1 MGAGFT
7 LLAVVIALLMPRE
20 ATKKFERFMG
30 VKDTSAPFVDR
41 TADLD
46 KALQTGVD
54 IAVSADEL
62 QALLIHVA
70 VRRLATSGRL
80 AADEIPKIQN
90 IWSEYAG
97 LEANEKTTA
106 GKAAVRDL
114 RNRAVGAALPRFEV
128 QKVVAVLELLQHQV
142 DTVQPRY
149 ASKESDCA
157 GCHFQTDGR
166 VLNPP
171 IDTIGIWP
179 HLPADTFGPSFPVLT
194 ETVESAS
201 LDPKSTCLSCHVP
214 HGEPGFLT
222 TLAQRQ
228 ESMGVWVHTYRIE
241 DLIYV
246 QVKIQNKKA
255 AHYVPAGFL
264 DHAYAVVVD
273 AYASAKPGGERLKY
287 WWGSKLPSALQ
298 SDPDQGGYLMARS
311 LVDKAGQATA
321 DLNQA
326 VDIVD
331 DTRLEPTRFVDLTFL
346 FQIPRDRYTP
356 YSVVA
361 RLVYLPDQGTL
372 DGAQDV
378 EVRIRS
384 SEGEQTQK

>member
-7 LLAVVIALLMPRE
+7 LLAVVVALLIPRE
-20 ATKKFERFMG
+20 ATKKFESFMG

-54 IAVSADEL
+54 IAVSAKEL

-70 VRRLATSGRL
+70 VRRLAASGRL
-80 AADEIPKIQN
+80 AADEIPKIQK

-97 LEANEKTTA
+97 LEASEKKPA

-128 QKVVAVLELLQHQV
+128 QKVVEVLELLQHQT
-142 DTVQPRY
+142 DMIQPRY
-149 ASKESDCA
+149 ASKETDCA

-166 VLNPP
+166 VLERP

-179 HLPADTFGPSFPVLT
+179 HLPADTFGSSFPVLT
-194 ETVESAS
+194 ETVEAAAQAPSN
-201 LDPKSTCLSCHVP
+201 PCLSCHVP

-228 ESMGVWVHTYRIE
+228 ESMGVWAHAYRIE

-264 DHAYAVVVD
+264 NHAYAVVVD
-273 AYASAKPGGERLKY
+273 AYASAEPGGERLKY
-287 WWGSKLPSALQ
+287 WWGSRLPKELQ
-298 SDPDQGGYLMARS
+298 SNPDEGGYLMARR
-311 LVDKAGQATA
+311 LVNKAGQPSA
-321 DLNQA
+321 DLKQA
-326 VDIVD
+326 VDILD
-331 DTRLEPTRFVDLTFL
+331 DTRLEPGRFVDLTFL
-346 FQIPRDRYTP
+346 FEIPRDRYTP

-372 DGAQDV
+372 KGAEDI

-384 SEGEQTQK
+384 SEGAQTQK